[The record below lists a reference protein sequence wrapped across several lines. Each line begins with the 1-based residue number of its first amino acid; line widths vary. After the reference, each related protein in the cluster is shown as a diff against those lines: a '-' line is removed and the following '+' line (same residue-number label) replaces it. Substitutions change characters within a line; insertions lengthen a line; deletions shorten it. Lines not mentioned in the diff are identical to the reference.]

1 MKPSFSR
8 LAVGLV
14 SSLFLSQAAWAVE
27 AVVTPFLP
35 RGVNSLVA
43 LNITSLVA
51 SEMDF
56 MSEFDMVEQL
66 EERPASLT
74 VACIGKTSCL
84 GPIGQKAGAD
94 QLVAGT
100 VATAGSEAFELYLV
114 LFDVNNGTFIRRK
127 KFGISSAPDQMADN
141 MGGIVRELVTGIS
154 QQQVAQDA
162 SMASADDFS
171 MDDDDFG
178 DFEEDDDI
186 SHRVEVPGNSGR
198 ELEDFGDVDPFEAEL
213 AARQKA
219 DDAARR
225 RAEEEARRREEEARR
240 REDDARRRVEEDA
253 RLAEESRRN
262 REREEEMRRQREARY
277 DEESRR
283 SDLDDIQFGSVGSEE
298 IDIDDLQF
306 GSAVTAIVEEESGLD
321 DLDDFGDYSS
331 NDYEPV
337 EEFDDFDSSRGAY
350 DEYDSD
356 RSASYG
362 GGDRY
367 DNNWD
372 DDTRTNSRERELDSL
387 DSTPTT
393 RSEPSRRSQARS
405 GSTGR
410 SSSRSS
416 RPAPTKIS
424 SQYRSRDS
432 RMGIAFSGG
441 VSSLRGPV
449 PEEPNTERTAL
460 TFVTYGGEVDVPLG
474 SGLMFRA
481 GIEGHSTQR
490 EVPVPIQELEDL
502 DKYIWNTIT
511 PVHAGL
517 GYQFGKAR
525 VKPHLGGE
533 VLLTPYAKEGFKAA
547 LGGRARAGV
556 DLMLTRG
563 FGIKLDGSWGF
574 LYGSEFQ
581 MIQEG
586 LGTLNTAPQLTIGT
600 IILL

>member
-1 MKPSFSR
+1 MNASISR
-8 LAVGLV
+8 LAIAMLSGL
-14 SSLFLSQAAWAVE
+14 LFSQSAGAVE

-66 EERPASLT
+66 EERPSSLT
-74 VACIGKTSCL
+74 VSCISKTSCL

-100 VATAGSEAFELYLV
+100 VSTAGSEAFELYLV

-141 MGGIVRELVTGIS
+141 MGGIVRELVTGVS
-154 QQQVAQDA
+154 QQQVEQDA

-171 MDDDDFG
+171 MEDDDFG
-178 DFEEDDDI
+178 DFDDDI
-186 SHRVEVPGNSGR
+186 SHRVGVPGNSGR

-225 RAEEEARRREEEARR
+225 RAEEETRRREEEARR
-240 REDDARRRVEEDA
+240 REEDARQRAEEDA
-253 RLAEESRRN
+253 RRAEESRRSQ
-262 REREEEMRRQREARY
+262 EREEELRRQREARY

-321 DLDDFGDYSS
+321 DLDDYGDYSS
-331 NDYEPV
+331 DDYEPV

-350 DEYDSD
+350 DEYDTD

-367 DNNWD
+367 DSDWD
-372 DDTRTNSRERELDSL
+372 DDSRSDRRVDELDSM
-387 DSTPTT
+387 DPNPPT
-393 RSEPSRRSQARS
+393 RSEPNRRSQPDRRS
-405 GSTGR
+405 ASR
-410 SSSRSS
+410 ASSSGSS
-416 RPAPTKIS
+416 RPSSTRIS

-441 VSSLRGPV
+441 VSSLRGPR
-449 PEEPNTERTAL
+449 PDEANPERTTL
-460 TFVTYGGEVDVPLG
+460 NFVTYGGEVDVPLG
-474 SGLMFRA
+474 NGLMFRA

-490 EVPVPIQELEDL
+490 QVPGPIQELEDL
-502 DKYIWNTIT
+502 EPTIWNTIT
-511 PVHAGL
+511 PMHAGI

-533 VLLTPYAKEGFKAA
+533 VLLTPYAKEGFKVA

-556 DLMLTRG
+556 DLMVTRG

-581 MIQEG
+581 MIEQG
-586 LGTLNTAPQLTIGT
+586 LGSLNTSPQLTIGT

>member
-1 MKPSFSR
+1 MNPSLSR
-8 LAVGLV
+8 LAVALV

-74 VACIGKTSCL
+74 LACISKTSCL

-100 VATAGSEAFELYLV
+100 VSTAGSEAFELYLV

-141 MGGIVRELVTGIS
+141 MGGIVRELVTGVS

-178 DFEEDDDI
+178 DFEEDEI
-186 SHRVEVPGNSGR
+186 SHRVGVPGNSGR
-198 ELEDFGDVDPFEAEL
+198 ELEDFGDVDPFDAEL
-213 AARQKA
+213 AARKKA

-225 RAEEEARRREEEARR
+225 RAEEEARRREEDAQRR
-240 REDDARRRVEEDA
+240 AEQDARQ
-253 RLAEESRRN
+253 AEESRRN
-262 REREEEMRRQREARY
+262 REREEEMRRQQEARY

-283 SDLDDIQFGSVGSEE
+283 SDLDDIQFGSVGREE

-306 GSAVTAIVEEESGLD
+306 GSAVTAIVEEDSELD
-321 DLDDFGDYSS
+321 DYGDDSS
-331 NDYEPV
+331 DDYEPV
-337 EEFDDFDSSRGAY
+337 EEFDSSRGAY

-367 DNNWD
+367 DNDWD
-372 DDTRTNSRERELDSL
+372 DDSSSATGLDDLDSL
-387 DSTPTT
+387 DSTPPA
-393 RSEPSRRSQARS
+393 RSEPSRRSQETQAS
-405 GSTGR
+405 NDR

-424 SQYRSRDS
+424 SQYRSRES

-441 VSSLRGPV
+441 VSSLRGPR
-449 PEEPNTERTAL
+449 PDEDNPERTTL
-460 TFVTYGGEVDVPLG
+460 NFVTYGGEVDVPLG

-490 EVPVPIQELEDL
+490 QVPGPIQELENL
-502 DKYIWNTIT
+502 GPTIWNTIT
-511 PVHAGL
+511 PMHAGI

-525 VKPHLGGE
+525 VKPHMGAE
-533 VLLTPYAKEGFKAA
+533 VLLTPYAKEGFKVA

-556 DLMLTRG
+556 DLMVTRG
-563 FGIKLDGSWGF
+563 FGIKLDGSWGV

-581 MIQEG
+581 MIQQG
-586 LGTLNTAPQLTIGT
+586 LGTLNTAPQFTIGT

>member
-1 MKPSFSR
+1 MNPSFSR
-8 LAVGLV
+8 LALGLA
-14 SSLFLSQAAWAVE
+14 SGLLLSQSAWATE

-66 EERPASLT
+66 EERPGSLN
-74 VACIGKTSCL
+74 VACISKTSCL

-100 VATAGSEAFELYLV
+100 VSKAGSEAFELYLV

-154 QQQVAQDA
+154 QQQVEQDA

-178 DFEEDDDI
+178 DFEPDEI
-186 SHRVEVPGNSGR
+186 SHRVGVPGNSGR
-198 ELEDFGDVDPFEAEL
+198 ELEDFGDMDPFEAEL

-219 DDAARR
+219 EDSGRR
-225 RAEEEARRREEEARR
+225 RAEEEARRREE
-240 REDDARRRVEEDA
+240 DARRRAEEDA
-253 RLAEESRRN
+253 RRAEESRRN
-262 REREEEMRRQREARY
+262 REREEELRRQQEARY

-283 SDLDDIQFGSVGSEE
+283 SDLDDIQFGSVGSDE
-298 IDIDDLQF
+298 IEIDDLQF

-321 DLDDFGDYSS
+321 DLDDYGGYSTD
-331 NDYEPV
+331 DYEPI
-337 EEFDDFDSSRGAY
+337 EDFDDFDSSRGAY
-350 DEYDSD
+350 DEYDTD

-362 GGDRY
+362 GEDRY
-367 DNNWD
+367 DSNWD
-372 DDTRTNSRERELDSL
+372 DDSRPNSRERDLDSL
-387 DSTPTT
+387 DSTPTAS
-393 RSEPSRRSQARS
+393 SEPSRRNKKAR

-416 RPAPTKIS
+416 RPQSTKIS

-432 RMGIAFSGG
+432 RMGIALSGG
-441 VSSLRGPV
+441 VSSLRGPR
-449 PEEPNTERTAL
+449 PDESNPERTTL
-460 TFVTYGGEVDVPLG
+460 TFVTYGGEIDVPLG
-474 SGLMFRA
+474 NGLMFRA

-490 EVPVPIQELEDL
+490 QVPGPIQELQDL
-502 DKYIWNTIT
+502 DETIWNTIT

-533 VLLTPYAKEGFKAA
+533 VLVTPYAKEGFEVA
-547 LGGRARAGV
+547 LGGRVRAGL
-556 DLMLTRG
+556 DLMVTRG
-563 FGIKLDGSWGF
+563 FGIKLDGSWGI
-574 LYGSEFQ
+574 LYGSEFE
-581 MIQEG
+581 MIEQG
-586 LGTLNTAPQLTIGT
+586 LGSLNTAPQLTIGT

>member
-1 MKPSFSR
+1 MNPSFSR
-8 LAVGLV
+8 LAIGLV
-14 SSLFLSQAAWAVE
+14 SGLFLSQAAWATE

-66 EERPASLT
+66 EERPSSLNM
-74 VACIGKTSCL
+74 ACISKTSCL

-100 VATAGSEAFELYLV
+100 VSKAGSEAFELYLV

-154 QQQVAQDA
+154 QQQVEQDA

-178 DFEEDDDI
+178 DFEEDDI
-186 SHRVEVPGNSGR
+186 SHRVGVPGNSGR
-198 ELEDFGDVDPFEAEL
+198 ELEDFGDMDPFEAEL

-219 DDAARR
+219 EDAARR
-225 RAEEEARRREEEARR
+225 RAEEEARRREDDDRR
-240 REDDARRRVEEDA
+240 R
-253 RLAEESRRN
+253 AEESRRN

-283 SDLDDIQFGSVGSEE
+283 SDLDDIQFGSVGSDE

-306 GSAVTAIVEEESGLD
+306 GSAVAAIVEEESGLD
-321 DLDDFGDYSS
+321 DLDDYGDYSS
-331 NDYEPV
+331 SDYEPI

-367 DNNWD
+367 DTNWD
-372 DDTRTNSRERELDSL
+372 DDSRSNTQLDSLDSL
-387 DSTPTT
+387 DSTPTA
-393 RSEPSRRSQARS
+393 RSEPSRRGRS
-405 GSTGR
+405 GRESNDR

-441 VSSLRGPV
+441 VSSLRGPR
-449 PEEPNTERTAL
+449 PDETNPERTTL

-490 EVPVPIQELEDL
+490 QVPGPIQELEDL
-502 DKYIWNTIT
+502 DETIWNTIT
-511 PVHAGL
+511 PVHAGI

-533 VLLTPYAKEGFKAA
+533 ALMTPYAKEGFKVA
-547 LGGRARAGV
+547 LGARARVGV
-556 DLMLTRG
+556 DLMVTRA

-581 MIQEG
+581 MIEQG
-586 LGTLNTAPQLTIGT
+586 LGSLNTSPQFTIGT